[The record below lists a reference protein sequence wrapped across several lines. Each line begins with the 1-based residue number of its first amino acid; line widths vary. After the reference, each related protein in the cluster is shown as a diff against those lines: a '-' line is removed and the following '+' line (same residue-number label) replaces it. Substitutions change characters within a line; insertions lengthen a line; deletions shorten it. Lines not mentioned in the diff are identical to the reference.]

1 MSVAKKGLKYGKQ
14 GLKIGNKISNALG
27 YDDLD
32 NMLIDGAVNYTVGR
46 IDPTLGDI
54 TAKALNK
61 VADKQLGGSF
71 RKMGEGV
78 NPYLPSTYGGS
89 VAFHPTRANQPQKM
103 TGQEISYDPDLR
115 NQMLRHTNIRPDL
128 QFI

>member
-1 MSVAKKGLKYGKQ
+1 ML
-14 GLKIGNKISNALG
+14 

-32 NMLIDGAVNYTVGR
+32 NMVIDNVVGQTVGR
-46 IDPTLGDI
+46 IDPTLGNI
-54 TAKALNK
+54 TAKALNR

-78 NPYLPSTYGGS
+78 NPYIPSTYGGS
-89 VAFHPTRANQPQKM
+89 VAFRPSPKNQPQKM
-103 TGQEISYDPDLR
+103 TGQDISPDPELHQ
-115 NQMLRHTNIRPDL
+115 QMLRHSNIRSDL